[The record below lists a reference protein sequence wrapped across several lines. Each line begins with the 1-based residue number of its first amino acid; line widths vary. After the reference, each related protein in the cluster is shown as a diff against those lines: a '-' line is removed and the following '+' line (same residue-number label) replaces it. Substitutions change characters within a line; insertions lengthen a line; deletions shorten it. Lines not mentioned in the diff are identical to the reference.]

1 MDNQTLF
8 FSIYNLSHQS
18 QILDR
23 VMVFITDY
31 VLSLTILL
39 TFILAI
45 KGKIAEKKALLLII
59 LGIPISILL
68 IQGIHLFI
76 SEPRPFVT
84 YHFLPLANN
93 HAGSSF
99 PSRHATIMAVIA
111 FALTFLKSKW
121 ASLFL
126 VLMIV
131 VGFSRIYVGVHYPLD
146 ILGGFITGI
155 ISLVIAKQILKLIYL
170 RFFR

>member
-8 FSIYNLSHQS
+8 FLIYNLSHQS
-18 QILDR
+18 QILDNI
-23 VMVFITDY
+23 MVFITNY
-31 VLSLTILL
+31 VISLTILL

-84 YHFLPLANN
+84 FNFTPLANN
-93 HAGSSF
+93 YAGSSF

-111 FALTFLKSKW
+111 FAYSYFKSKW
-121 ASLFL
+121 AAFFL
-126 VLMIV
+126 ILMIL
-131 VGFSRIYVGVHYPLD
+131 VGISRIYVGVHYPLD
-146 ILGGFITGI
+146 IIGGFITGI
-155 ISLVIAKQILKLIYL
+155 ISLAVAEQILKLIHL